1 MMKLV
6 VCSIL
11 KPIFII
17 LISAALGTTG
27 VSVTNW
33 QFWAIVCSAIGLY
46 GLGGFFGRRNGIK
59 ITQIMEGE
67 KDNGNEQSR

>member
-1 MMKLV
+1 MKLV
-6 VCSIL
+6 VYSIL

-59 ITQIMEGE
+59 IPIIQIVEGE
-67 KDNGNEQSR
+67 KDQ